1 MSRFYN
7 NIKTISKGIKVNI
20 FVDMDG
26 VVADY
31 DMIDYKIHGEEK
43 DVYLTKRPI
52 KTIINILEKISTLDN
67 VNLYIL
73 SVARYKKQIN
83 GKKLWIK
90 KYMPFINNK
99 NIKIISREE
108 RNNEIAAVIK
118 RQYLDDFIK
127 DNTSVNIHID
137 DSHNVLREID
147 KLDKDI
153 TPLHISSILD

>member
-1 MSRFYN
+1 
-7 NIKTISKGIKVNI
+7 
-20 FVDMDG
+20 MDG

-31 DMIDYKIHGEEK
+31 DMIDYKLHSEEK
-43 DVYLTKRPI
+43 DIYLNKRPI

-67 VNLYIL
+67 VNIYIL

-83 GKKLWIK
+83 GKKLWINK
-90 KYMPFINNK
+90 NMPFINNK

-108 RNNEIAAVIK
+108 KNFEEPSVIKSNYLNEHITESNEI
-118 RQYLDDFIK
+118 
-127 DNTSVNIHID
+127 NIHID
-137 DSHNVLREID
+137 DSHSVLKAID

>member
-52 KTIINILEKISTLDN
+52 KTIINILEKVSALDN
-67 VNLYIL
+67 VNVYIL
-73 SVARYKKQIN
+73 SVTRYKKQIN
-83 GKKLWIK
+83 GKKIWLK

-108 RNNEIAAVIK
+108 RNNESAEVIK
-118 RQYLDDFIK
+118 KQYLDDFIK
-127 DNTSVNIHID
+127 DNTAVNIHID